1 MFHTHSWSIDECP
14 SWFFR
19 RAYCS
24 LELCFDANINFIV
37 SFKFLYRNVEL
48 VNSAN
53 QIENIINSKLY
64 INDDY
69 DFRID
74 FI

>member
-1 MFHTHSWSIDECP
+1 MNALHGFSEGLAVHLNCASMQ
-14 SWFFR
+14 
-19 RAYCS
+19 Y
-24 LELCFDANINFIV
+24 INFIV